1 MKIKK
6 LISLMIAGG
15 IAAGGFAGVAHG
27 ADLMAVYRDA
37 VAYDAQIA
45 AARAALDAGR
55 EKLPQGRAGLLPNV
69 GLSGSTVWND
79 TDTKLRDP
87 GTPSRESQYN
97 TNGWTV
103 SLTQPLFRWQNWVAY
118 TQSELAVV
126 QAEAQFRQAQQEL
139 IIRTVV
145 AYFDVL
151 VAQDVLATTQAQKVA
166 IAEQLESAKRN
177 FEVGTATITDSQE
190 AQSRFDLAV
199 AQEIAA
205 QNDLNVKRQVL
216 RTVIGKE
223 PEGLKNVKT
232 GVQLKPPQPAD
243 IEKWVEMAESDSA
256 PVQVSQAQYEI
267 AMREIERQ
275 RAGHYPTVD
284 LVATRGRSSTTSTT
298 VTAGVA
304 GSGVGSDTNTNTI
317 GLQLSVPLF
326 AGGATSS
333 RTREAVALKEK
344 AAADLDYARRN
355 AALNARQGY
364 LGVTAG
370 LAQVKAF
377 EAALTSSQLSVE
389 SNKLGYEVGVRI
401 NIDVLNAQSQ
411 LYETRQKLVKARMD
425 TLIALLRLKAASGS
439 LGEDGRGG
447 HQRAAGVISSRV
459 RAVAPR
465 WRSAKARPASPICCR
480 RCPSDSRATTWLT
493 RSSASRMASAA
504 PQAMASRAAS
514 AKFRVDGPIRIGVPQ
529 AAASI
534 RFWLP
539 KSSRLPPMKA
549 ISAAA

>member
-1 MKIKK
+1 MKPERNAVNTMNKK
-6 LISLMIAGG
+6 TPLLVAGW
-15 IAAGGFAGVAHG
+15 IAATFAGPGFG

-37 VAYDAQIA
+37 VAYDAQYA
-45 AARAALDAGR
+45 AARAALEAGR

-69 GLSGSTVWND
+69 GLTGSTVWNELD
-79 TDTKLRDP
+79 TNFRTQGVQSRD
-87 GTPSRESQYN
+87 SQYN

-103 SLTQPLFRWQNWVAY
+103 SLTQPLFRWQNWVSY

-126 QAEAQFRQAQQEL
+126 QAEAQFRVAQQEL

-151 VAQDVLATTQAQKVA
+151 VAQDVLATTQAQKAA

-190 AQSRFDLAV
+190 AQSRYDLAI

-216 RTVIGKE
+216 RTIIGKE
-223 PEGLKNVKT
+223 PEGLKPVKS
-232 GVQLKPPQPAD
+232 GVRLDMPQPPD
-243 IEKWVEMAESDSA
+243 IEKWAEMAETGSNV
-256 PVQVSQAQYEI
+256 VQVSQAQYEI
-267 AMREIERQ
+267 AMQEIERQ

-284 LVATRGRSSTTSTT
+284 LVATRGRSSTTSTVVAG
-298 VTAGVA
+298 VTAG
-304 GSGVGSDTNTNTI
+304 GSGSDTDASTI
-317 GLQLSVPLF
+317 GLQLSIPIF

-344 AAADLDYARRN
+344 ASADLENARRT

-364 LGVTAG
+364 LGVHAG
-370 LAQVKAF
+370 VAQIKAF
-377 EAALTSSQLSVE
+377 EAALASSQLSVD

-425 TLIALLRLKAASGS
+425 LLISLLRLKAASGS
-439 LGEDGRGG
+439 LNEEDV
-447 HQRAAGVISSRV
+447 AAIN
-459 RAVAPR
+459 A
-465 WRSAKARPASPICCR
+465 
-480 RCPSDSRATTWLT
+480 L
-493 RSSASRMASAA
+493 
-504 PQAMASRAAS
+504 
-514 AKFRVDGPIRIGVPQ
+514 
-529 AAASI
+529 
-534 RFWLP
+534 LE
-539 KSSRLPPMKA
+539 
-549 ISAAA
+549 

>member
-1 MKIKK
+1 MKKIV
-6 LISLMIAGG
+6 SLM
-15 IAAGGFAGVAHG
+15 FAGCLSAGLAHG

-37 VAYDAQIA
+37 MAYDAQFA

-55 EKLPQGRAGLLPNV
+55 EKLPQGRAGLLPSV
-69 GLSGSTVWND
+69 GLTGSTVWNELE
-79 TDTKLRDP
+79 TNFR
-87 GTPSRESQYN
+87 GQGVPSRSSQYN

-103 SLTQPLFRWQNWVAY
+103 SLTQPVFRWQNWVAY
-118 TQSELAVV
+118 SQSELAVV
-126 QAEAQFRQAQQEL
+126 QAEAQFSLARQDL

-190 AQSRFDLAV
+190 AQSRYDLAI

-223 PEGLKNVKT
+223 PEGLKPVKS
-232 GVQLKPPQPAD
+232 GVNLTSPQPAD
-243 IEKWVEMAESDSA
+243 IEKWAEMAESGSA
-256 PVQVSQAQYEI
+256 NVQIFQAQYEI
-267 AMREIERQ
+267 ATREIERQ

-284 LVATRGRSSTTSTT
+284 LVATRGRSSTTSTVVAG
-298 VTAGVA
+298 VTAG
-304 GSGVGSDTNTNTI
+304 GSGSDTDTNTI
-317 GLQLSVPLF
+317 GLQLSIPIF

-344 AAADLDYARRN
+344 ASADLENARRT

-364 LGVTAG
+364 LGVTSG
-370 LAQVKAF
+370 MAQVRAF
-377 EAALTSSQLSVE
+377 EAALISSQSSVD

-411 LYETRQKLVKARMD
+411 LYDTRQKLVKARMD
-425 TLIALLRLKAASGS
+425 TLISLLRLKAAAGS
-439 LGEDGRGG
+439 LNEEDV
-447 HQRAAGVISSRV
+447 AAIN
-459 RAVAPR
+459 
-465 WRSAKARPASPICCR
+465 
-480 RCPSDSRATTWLT
+480 
-493 RSSASRMASAA
+493 
-504 PQAMASRAAS
+504 AML
-514 AKFRVDGPIRIGVPQ
+514 D
-529 AAASI
+529 
-534 RFWLP
+534 
-539 KSSRLPPMKA
+539 
-549 ISAAA
+549 